1 MPTIKRK
8 VEMNLPELIE
18 WGWKNIEQVERKE
31 FKSNV
36 RDSFGNYSTVQFSVD
51 GYGFKTDGVS
61 HKDTF
66 TIEIEEPITKDTK
79 LFLISRCIGEFGNVI
94 YLYDRTTINSR
105 LKNLPKDCKITH
117 LYIENEDNELQLI
130 WTKEKGLVE

>member
-1 MPTIKRK
+1 MKIKTK
-8 VEMNLPELIE
+8 KEMNLPELIE
-18 WGWKNIEQVERKE
+18 WGFKNDIKNAVYNSKNGLSAN
-31 FKSNV
+31 F
-36 RDSFGNYSTVQFSVD
+36 SFDGKAVIGYAFSKD
-51 GYGFKTDGVS
+51 
-61 HKDTF
+61 DTF
-66 TIEIEEPITKDTK
+66 TVEVEEKITEDTK

-130 WTKEKGLVE
+130 WTKEKGLLS

>member
-8 VEMNLPELIE
+8 VEMNLPKFIAWAIDNNVTGSFYANNRVYAKRIRFEFGRIVSTQGEL
-18 WGWKNIEQVERKE
+18 G
-31 FKSNV
+31 SNE
-36 RDSFGNYSTVQFSVD
+36 
-51 GYGFKTDGVS
+51 
-61 HKDTF
+61 TF
-66 TIEIEEPITKDTK
+66 TVEVEEPITEDTK

-130 WTKEKGLVE
+130 WKNGKLVE

>member
-8 VEMNLPELIE
+8 VEMNLPQLIE
-18 WGWKNIEQVERKE
+18 WGFKNDVTNTWYRA
-31 FKSNV
+31 SNV
-36 RDSFGNYSTVQFSVD
+36 EEYISEVFFDATGLPQFSNTVN
-51 GYGFKTDGVS
+51 KN
-61 HKDTF
+61 DTF
-66 TIEIEEPITKDTK
+66 TVEIEEEITEDTK

-130 WTKEKGLVE
+130 WTKEKGLVD